1 MDLLLGR
8 KVETELA
15 VVVPVTPNLLPARS
29 CAFCGTS
36 GSILSVKQTELTQDF
51 VQDCFLVVYLFV

>member
-15 VVVPVTPNLLPARS
+15 VVVPVTPNLLPAGS

-51 VQDCFLVVYLFV
+51 V